1 MPSASERIRAVNR
14 WSTILLATMAVGA
27 IDPVGAEEFRFT
39 DFSVSN
45 DVLRFDATWP
55 AEDPPPGGIVDLYCR
70 TNLAHGAARILHT
83 ETNAVAP
90 LSFAIGE
97 DIVPAGGAAF
107 FRLGSRVDA
116 DGDAMPDAWE
126 LGNGLDPGDPADS
139 VRDDDGD
146 GLANLHEFWHG
157 TDPHAADGADTALA
171 VLAHSVDSRIA
182 GKSPATA
189 LPYFLGY
196 PALVSGPQTN
206 ALASNPDCW
215 AADVDFSCESP
226 WNDEAKNRKSGTLVS
241 PIHMLLANHHNP
253 PDPGT
258 NFWFRAPDGSVHVR
272 SIQAKRRIVSTP
284 DTDLVVALLDEPL
297 PPTIA
302 PAKILPENFREHL
315 GSGLGLPAVS
325 LDQEGK
331 ILVSEIVELAVEEE
345 DGWPSWAESRVPLD
359 PTRAAFYELL
369 VAGDSSNPK
378 FLLLEDQPILLSI
391 HWMENHAGASIR
403 RYADLVD
410 AAMTNLSPHLGYRL
424 ETVDLDRFRK
434 LPSMPR

>member
-1 MPSASERIRAVNR
+1 MKR
-14 WSTILLATMAVGA
+14 WSTILFVAAAVGA
-27 IDPVGAEEFRFT
+27 VAPAAAEEFRFT
-39 DFSVSN
+39 DFEVSN
-45 DVLRFDATWP
+45 GVLRFDATWP

-70 TNLAHGAARILHT
+70 TNLAHGTARILHT

-97 DIVPAGGAAF
+97 DAVPGDVAF

-116 DGDAMPDAWE
+116 DGDAIPDAWE
-126 LGNGLDPGDPADS
+126 LGNGLDPADPADS

-157 TDPHAADGADTALA
+157 TDPHAPDGADTALA
-171 VLAHSVDSRIA
+171 VLARSVDARLA
-182 GKSPATA
+182 GKAPATA
-189 LPYFLGY
+189 LPFFRGY
-196 PALVSGPQTN
+196 PALVPGPQTN
-206 ALASNPDCW
+206 ALAANPDCW

-226 WNDEAKNRKSGTLVS
+226 WNGEAKNRKSGTLVS
-241 PIHMLLANHHNP
+241 PVHMLLANHHKP
-253 PDPGT
+253 PEPGT
-258 NFWFRAPDGSVHVR
+258 NFWFRAPDGTTHVR
-272 SIQAKRRIVSTP
+272 SIVAKRRIVSTP

-297 PPTIA
+297 PPSIA

-331 ILVSEIVELAVEEE
+331 ILVSEIVELAGEEE
-345 DGWPSWAESRVPLD
+345 DEWPSWAESRVPLD
-359 PTRAAFYELL
+359 PTRAAFYEDL
-369 VAGDSSNPK
+369 VTGDSSNPK
-378 FLLLEDQPILLSI
+378 FLLLGDEPILLSI
-391 HWMENHAGASIR
+391 HWMANHAGASIL

-424 ETVDLDRFRK
+424 GRVDLDGFRK
-434 LPSMPR
+434 LP

>member
-1 MPSASERIRAVNR
+1 MKRWPS
-14 WSTILLATMAVGA
+14 ILFIAAAVGA
-27 IDPVGAEEFRFT
+27 VASAAAEEFRFT
-39 DFSVSN
+39 DFVVSN
-45 DVLRFDATWP
+45 GVLRFDATW
-55 AEDPPPGGIVDLYCR
+55 ATEDPPPGGIVDLYCR

-83 ETNAVAP
+83 ETNAVSP
-90 LSFAIGE
+90 LSFAIDE
-97 DIVPAGGAAF
+97 AAVPEGGAAF

-139 VRDDDGD
+139 VLDDDGD

-157 TDPHAADGADTALA
+157 TDPHAPDAAETALS
-171 VLAHSVDSRIA
+171 VLARSVDARLA
-182 GKSPATA
+182 GKTPSTA

-196 PALVSGPQTN
+196 PALVSGTQTN
-206 ALASNPDCW
+206 ALAANLGCW

-241 PIHMLLANHHNP
+241 PIHMLLANHHKP
-253 PDPGT
+253 PEPGT
-258 NFWFRAPDGSVHVR
+258 NFWFRAPDGTVHVR

-284 DTDLVVALLDEPL
+284 DTDLVVALLDAPL

-331 ILVSEIVELAVEEE
+331 ILVSEIVDLATDELPEH
-345 DGWPSWAESRVPLD
+345 GLPSFATSRVPLD
-359 PTRAAFYELL
+359 PTRAKFYETL

-391 HWMENHAGASIR
+391 HWYENHAGSSIR

-434 LPSMPR
+434 LPSAPR

>member
-1 MPSASERIRAVNR
+1 MKR
-14 WSTILLATMAVGA
+14 WPTILFLAAAVGTVA
-27 IDPVGAEEFRFT
+27 SAAAEEFRFT
-39 DFSVSN
+39 DFAASN
-45 DVLRFDATWP
+45 GVLRFDATWP
-55 AEDPPPGGIVDLYCR
+55 AEEPPPGGIVDLYCR

-97 DIVPAGGAAF
+97 DAVPEGCAAF

-126 LGNGLDPGDPADS
+126 IGNGLDPADPTDS

-146 GLANLHEFWHG
+146 GLANLHEHWHG
-157 TDPHAADGADTALA
+157 TDPHAPDGADTARA
-171 VLAHSVDSRIA
+171 VLARSVDARLA
-182 GKSPATA
+182 GKAPATA

-196 PALVSGPQTN
+196 PQTAFATN
-206 ALASNPDCW
+206 ALAANPGCW
-215 AADVDFSCESP
+215 AVDVDLSCESP

-241 PIHMLLANHHNP
+241 PIHMLLANHHKP
-253 PDPGT
+253 PEPGT
-258 NFWFRAPDGSVHVR
+258 NFWFRAPDGTVYVR

-297 PPTIA
+297 PSAIV

-315 GSGLGLPAVS
+315 SSGLGLPAVS

-331 ILVSEIVELAVEEE
+331 ILVSEIVDLETDEDAEEE
-345 DGWPSWAESRVPLD
+345 LPSLAASRVPLD
-359 PTRAAFYELL
+359 PTRAAFYETL

-378 FLLLEDQPILLSI
+378 FLLLGEQPVLLSI
-391 HWMENHAGASIR
+391 HWFDNHAGASIR
-403 RYADLVD
+403 RYADLID
-410 AAMTNLSPHLGYRL
+410 AAMTNLGPNLGYRL

-434 LPSMPR
+434 LPSTPR

>member
-1 MPSASERIRAVNR
+1 
-14 WSTILLATMAVGA
+14 MAVGA
-27 IDPVGAEEFRFT
+27 IAPATAEEFRFT

-45 DVLRFDATWP
+45 GVLRFDATWP
-55 AEDPPPGGIVDLYCR
+55 AEDAPPGGIVDLYCR
-70 TNLAHGAARILHT
+70 TNLAHGATRILHT

-97 DIVPAGGAAF
+97 ADVPSGSAF

-146 GLANLHEFWHG
+146 GLVNLHEFWHG
-157 TDPHAADGADTALA
+157 TDPHAPDAADTALA
-171 VLAHSVDSRIA
+171 ALACSVDSRIT
-182 GKSPATA
+182 GKTPATA

-196 PALVSGPQTN
+196 PALVSGSQTN
-206 ALASNPDCW
+206 ALAVNPNCW

-226 WNDEAKNRKSGTLVS
+226 WNGEAKNRKSGTLVS
-241 PIHMLLANHHNP
+241 PIHMLLANHHKP
-253 PDPGT
+253 PEPGT
-258 NFWFRAPDGSVHVR
+258 NFWFRAPDGTVYVR

-315 GSGLGLPAVS
+315 GTGLGLPAVS

-331 ILVSEIVELAVEEE
+331 ILVSEIVELAGEEE

-410 AAMTNLSPHLGYRL
+410 AAMTNLSPNLGYRL
-424 ETVDLDRFRK
+424 ETVDLEQYRK
-434 LPSMPR
+434 LPGDASLRIFR

>member
-1 MPSASERIRAVNR
+1 MKR
-14 WSTILLATMAVGA
+14 WPTILFLAAAVGTVA
-27 IDPVGAEEFRFT
+27 SAAAEEFRFT
-39 DFSVSN
+39 DFAASN
-45 DVLRFDATWP
+45 GVLRFDATWP
-55 AEDPPPGGIVDLYCR
+55 AEEPPPGWIVDLYCR

-97 DIVPAGGAAF
+97 DAVPEGCAAF

-126 LGNGLDPGDPADS
+126 IGNGLDPADPTDS

-146 GLANLHEFWHG
+146 GLANLHELWHG
-157 TDPHAADGADTALA
+157 TDPHAPDGADTALA
-171 VLAHSVDSRIA
+171 VLARSVDARLA
-182 GKSPATA
+182 GKAPATA

-196 PALVSGPQTN
+196 PQTAFATN
-206 ALASNPDCW
+206 ALVANPDCW
-215 AADVDFSCESP
+215 ASDIDLSCESP
-226 WNDEAKNRKSGTLVS
+226 WTDETKNRKSGTLVS
-241 PIHMLLANHHNP
+241 PIHVLLANHHKP
-253 PDPGT
+253 PEPGT
-258 NFWFRAPDGSVHVR
+258 NFWFRAPDGTIYVR
-272 SIQAKRRIVSTP
+272 SIQAKQRIVSTP

-302 PAKILPENFREHL
+302 PAKILPANFREHL
-315 GSGLGLPAVS
+315 GTGLGLPAVS

-331 ILVSEIVELAVEEE
+331 ILVSEIVDLETDEDAEEE
-345 DGWPSWAESRVPLD
+345 LPSLAASRAPLE
-359 PTRAAFYELL
+359 PTRAAFYETL

-403 RYADLVD
+403 RYADLID

-434 LPSMPR
+434 LPSTPR

>member
-1 MPSASERIRAVNR
+1 MKR
-14 WSTILLATMAVGA
+14 WSTILFVAAAVGA
-27 IDPVGAEEFRFT
+27 VAPAVAEEFRFT
-39 DFSVSN
+39 DFAASN
-45 DVLRFDATWP
+45 GVLRFDATWA

-70 TNLAHGAARILHT
+70 TNLAHGAVRILHT

-90 LSFAIGE
+90 LSFAIDE
-97 DIVPAGGAAF
+97 DAVPGDGAAF
-107 FRLGSRVDA
+107 FLLGTRVDA
-116 DGDAMPDAWE
+116 DHDSMPDAWE
-126 LGNGLDPGDPADS
+126 LALGLDPADPTDS

-157 TDPHAADGADTALA
+157 TDPHAPDAADTALA
-171 VLAHSVDSRIA
+171 VLASSVDARLA

-189 LPYFLGY
+189 LPFFLGY

-206 ALASNPDCW
+206 ALAINPGCW

-253 PDPGT
+253 PEPGT
-258 NFWFRAPDGSVHVR
+258 NFWFRAPDGTVHVR

-284 DTDLVVALLDEPL
+284 DTDLVVALLDAPL

-331 ILVSEIVELAVEEE
+331 ILVSEIVDLATDEIPEQNL
-345 DGWPSWAESRVPLD
+345 PSLATSRVPFD
-359 PTRAAFYELL
+359 PTRAKFYETL
-369 VAGDSSNPK
+369 VVGDSSNPK
-378 FLLLEDQPILLSI
+378 FLLLGDQPILLSI
-391 HWMENHAGASIR
+391 HWYENHAGSSIR

>member
-1 MPSASERIRAVNR
+1 
-14 WSTILLATMAVGA
+14 MAVGA
-27 IDPVGAEEFRFT
+27 IAPATAEEFRFT

-45 DVLRFDATWP
+45 GVLRFDATWP
-55 AEDPPPGGIVDLYCR
+55 AEDAPPGGIVDLYCR
-70 TNLAHGAARILHT
+70 TNLAHGATRILHT

-97 DIVPAGGAAF
+97 ADVPSGSAF

-146 GLANLHEFWHG
+146 GLVNLHEFWHG
-157 TDPHAADGADTALA
+157 TDPHAPDGADTALA
-171 VLAHSVDSRIA
+171 VFARSIDARLA
-182 GKSPATA
+182 GKTPATA

-206 ALASNPDCW
+206 ALAANPACW

-241 PIHMLLANHHNP
+241 PIHMLLANHHKP
-253 PDPGT
+253 PEPGT

-272 SIQAKRRIVSTP
+272 SIQAKQRIVSTP

-315 GSGLGLPAVS
+315 GTGLGLPAVS

-331 ILVSEIVELAVEEE
+331 ILVSEIVELAGEEE

-410 AAMTNLSPHLGYRL
+410 AAMTNLSPNLGYRL

-434 LPSMPR
+434 LPSTPR

>member
-1 MPSASERIRAVNR
+1 MKR
-14 WSTILLATMAVGA
+14 WPTILFFAAAVGA
-27 IDPVGAEEFRFT
+27 IAPAAAEEFRFT
-39 DFSVSN
+39 DFVVSN
-45 DVLRFDATWP
+45 GVLRFDATWA
-55 AEDPPPGGIVDLYCR
+55 AENSPTGGVVDLYCR

-90 LSFAIGE
+90 LSFAIDE
-97 DIVPAGGAAF
+97 EAVPAGGVAF
-107 FRLGSRVDA
+107 FLLGTRVDA
-116 DGDAMPDAWE
+116 DRDSMPDAWE
-126 LGNGLDPGDPADS
+126 IGNGLDPGDPADS

-157 TDPHAADGADTALA
+157 TDPHAPDGADTALA
-171 VLAHSVDSRIA
+171 VFARSVDARLA
-182 GKSPATA
+182 GKTPATA

-206 ALASNPDCW
+206 ALAANPGCW

-241 PIHMLLANHHNP
+241 PIHMLLANHHKP

-258 NFWFRAPDGSVHVR
+258 NFWFRAPDGAVHVR
-272 SIQAKRRIVSTP
+272 SIQAKQRIVSTP
-284 DTDLVVALLDEPL
+284 DTDLVVALLDAPL
-297 PPTIA
+297 PPSIA

-331 ILVSEIVELAVEEE
+331 ILVSEIVELSTDEIPEQ
-345 DGWPSWAESRVPLD
+345 DLPSLATSRVPFD
-359 PTRAAFYELL
+359 PTRATFYETL

-378 FLLLEDQPILLSI
+378 FLQLEDQPILLSI

-403 RYADLVD
+403 RYADLID
-410 AAMTNLSPHLGYRL
+410 SAMTNLSPHLGYRL

-434 LPSMPR
+434 LPSMP

>member
-1 MPSASERIRAVNR
+1 MKR
-14 WSTILLATMAVGA
+14 WPTILFLAAAVGTVA
-27 IDPVGAEEFRFT
+27 PAAAEDFRFT
-39 DFSVSN
+39 DFAASN
-45 DVLRFDATWP
+45 GVLRFDATWA

-90 LSFAIGE
+90 LSFAIDE
-97 DIVPAGGAAF
+97 DIVPGDGAAF
-107 FRLGSRVDA
+107 FVLGTRVDA

-126 LGNGLDPGDPADS
+126 LGNGLDPADPTDS

-157 TDPHAADGADTALA
+157 TDPHAPDAADTALA
-171 VLAHSVDSRIA
+171 VLARSVDARLA

-206 ALASNPDCW
+206 ALAANPGCW

-272 SIQAKRRIVSTP
+272 SIQAKQCIVSTP

-297 PPTIA
+297 PPSIA
-302 PAKILPENFREHL
+302 PAKILPENFRE
-315 GSGLGLPAVS
+315 
-325 LDQEGK
+325 Q
-331 ILVSEIVELAVEEE
+331 
-345 DGWPSWAESRVPLD
+345 
-359 PTRAAFYELL
+359 TRAKFYETL

-403 RYADLVD
+403 RYADLID
-410 AAMTNLSPHLGYRL
+410 AAMTNLSPNLGFRL

-434 LPSMPR
+434 LPSTPR

>member
-1 MPSASERIRAVNR
+1 MKRSP
-14 WSTILLATMAVGA
+14 TILFIAAAVGA
-27 IDPVGAEEFRFT
+27 VAPAAAEEFRFT
-39 DFSVSN
+39 DFAASN
-45 DVLRFDATWP
+45 GVLRFDATWP
-55 AEDPPPGGIVDLYCR
+55 AEEPPPGGIVDLYCR

-97 DIVPAGGAAF
+97 DAVPEGCAAF

-126 LGNGLDPGDPADS
+126 IGNGLDPADPTDS

-157 TDPHAADGADTALA
+157 TDPHAPDGADTALA
-171 VLAHSVDSRIA
+171 VLARSVDARLA
-182 GKSPATA
+182 GKTPATA

-206 ALASNPDCW
+206 ALAANPGCW

-241 PIHMLLANHHNP
+241 PIHMLLANHHKP
-253 PDPGT
+253 PEPGT
-258 NFWFRAPDGSVHVR
+258 NFWFRAPDGTVHVR
-272 SIQAKRRIVSTP
+272 NIQAKRRIVSAP

-297 PPTIA
+297 PPSIS
-302 PAKILPENFREHL
+302 PAKILPANFREHL
-315 GSGLGLPAVS
+315 GTGLGLPAVS

-331 ILVSEIVELAVEEE
+331 ILVSEIVELAGEEE
-345 DGWPSWAESRVPLD
+345 DGWPSWAESRLPLD

-410 AAMTNLSPHLGYRL
+410 AAMTNLSPNLGFRL

-434 LPSMPR
+434 LPSTPR

>member
-1 MPSASERIRAVNR
+1 VKR
-14 WSTILLATMAVGA
+14 WPTILFVAATVPAVSSA
-27 IDPVGAEEFRFT
+27 AAEEFRFT
-39 DFSVSN
+39 DFVVSN
-45 DVLRFDATWP
+45 GVLRFDATW
-55 AEDPPPGGIVDLYCR
+55 ATEDPPPGGIVDLYCR

-90 LSFAIGE
+90 LSFAIDE
-97 DIVPAGGAAF
+97 DAVPVGGAAF
-107 FRLGSRVDA
+107 FLLGTRVDA

-126 LGNGLDPGDPADS
+126 LGNGLDPADPADS
-139 VRDDDGD
+139 VRDDDCD
-146 GLANLHEFWHG
+146 GLANLHELWHG
-157 TDPHAADGADTALA
+157 TDPNAPDGADTALA
-171 VLAHSVDSRIA
+171 VLARSVDARLSDKA
-182 GKSPATA
+182 PATA
-189 LPYFLGY
+189 LPYFRGY
-196 PALVSGPQTN
+196 PQTAFATN
-206 ALASNPDCW
+206 ALLANPACW
-215 AADVDFSCESP
+215 ASDVDLSCESP

-241 PIHMLLANHHNP
+241 PVHMLLANHHKP

-258 NFWFRAPDGSVHVR
+258 NFWFRAPDGTVYVR

-297 PPTIA
+297 PPAIV

-331 ILVSEIVELAVEEE
+331 ILVSEIVDLATDELPEH
-345 DGWPSWAESRVPLD
+345 GLPSFATSRVPLD
-359 PTRAAFYELL
+359 PTRAKFYETL

-391 HWMENHAGASIR
+391 HWYENHAGSSIR

-410 AAMTNLSPHLGYRL
+410 AAMTNLSPDLGYRL

-434 LPSMPR
+434 LPSMP

>member
-1 MPSASERIRAVNR
+1 MKRSPIV
-14 WSTILLATMAVGA
+14 LFVLATVSA
-27 IDPVGAEEFRFT
+27 ISPTAAEEFRIA
-39 DFSVSN
+39 DFAVSN
-45 DVLRFDATWP
+45 GVLHFTATWP
-55 AEDPPPGGIVDLYCR
+55 SDDPPPDGFLDLYCR
-70 TNLAHGAARILHT
+70 TNLSHGGARIVHR
-83 ETNAVAP
+83 EGGAGESP
-90 LSFAIGE
+90 HSFAV
-97 DIVPAGGAAF
+97 DASALRDAPAAF
-107 FRLGSRVDA
+107 FLLGTRVDA

-126 LGNGLDPGDPADS
+126 LGNGLDPTDPADS

-157 TDPHAADGADTALA
+157 TDPHAPDAADTALA
-171 VLAHSVDSRIA
+171 VLARSVDARLA

-206 ALASNPDCW
+206 ALAANPGCW

-272 SIQAKRRIVSTP
+272 SIQAKQCIVSTP

-297 PPTIA
+297 PPSIA

-315 GSGLGLPAVS
+315 GTGLGLPAVS

-331 ILVSEIVELAVEEE
+331 ILVSEIVDLETDEDAEEE
-345 DGWPSWAESRVPLD
+345 LPSLAASRAPLE
-359 PTRAAFYELL
+359 PTRAAFYETL

-378 FLLLEDQPILLSI
+378 FLLLGEQPVLLSI
-391 HWMENHAGASIR
+391 HWFDNHAGASIR
-403 RYADLVD
+403 RYADLID
-410 AAMTNLSPHLGYRL
+410 AAMTNLSPNLGYRL

-434 LPSMPR
+434 LPSTPR

>member
-1 MPSASERIRAVNR
+1 MKR
-14 WSTILLATMAVGA
+14 WPTILFLAAAVGTVA
-27 IDPVGAEEFRFT
+27 SAAAEEFRFT
-39 DFSVSN
+39 DFAASN
-45 DVLRFDATWP
+45 GVLRFDATWP
-55 AEDPPPGGIVDLYCR
+55 AEEPPPGGIVDLYCR

-97 DIVPAGGAAF
+97 DAVPEGCAAF

-126 LGNGLDPGDPADS
+126 IGNGLAPADPTDS

-157 TDPHAADGADTALA
+157 TDPHAPDGVDTALA
-171 VLAHSVDSRIA
+171 VIARSVDARLA
-182 GKSPATA
+182 GKAPATA
-189 LPYFLGY
+189 LPYFLDY
-196 PALVSGPQTN
+196 PQTAFATN
-206 ALASNPDCW
+206 ALAANPGCW
-215 AADVDFSCESP
+215 ASDIDLSCESP

-241 PIHMLLANHHNP
+241 PIHMLLANHHKP
-253 PDPGT
+253 PEPGT
-258 NFWFRAPDGSVHVR
+258 NFWFRAPDGTVYVR
-272 SIQAKRRIVSTP
+272 SIQAKQCIVSTP

-297 PPTIA
+297 PPSIA

-315 GSGLGLPAVS
+315 GTGLGLPAVS

-331 ILVSEIVELAVEEE
+331 ILVSEIVELAGEEE
-345 DGWPSWAESRVPLD
+345 DGWPSWAESRLPLD

-403 RYADLVD
+403 RYADLID
-410 AAMTNLSPHLGYRL
+410 AAMTNLSPNLGYRL

-434 LPSMPR
+434 LPSTPR

>member
-1 MPSASERIRAVNR
+1 MKRSP
-14 WSTILLATMAVGA
+14 TILFIAAAVGA
-27 IDPVGAEEFRFT
+27 VAPAAAEEFRFT
-39 DFSVSN
+39 DFAASN
-45 DVLRFDATWP
+45 GVLRFDATWP
-55 AEDPPPGGIVDLYCR
+55 AEEPPPGGIVDLYCR

-97 DIVPAGGAAF
+97 DAVPEGCAAF

-126 LGNGLDPGDPADS
+126 IGNGLAPADPTDS

-157 TDPHAADGADTALA
+157 TDPHAPDGADTALA
-171 VLAHSVDSRIA
+171 VIARSVDARLA
-182 GKSPATA
+182 GKAPATA
-189 LPYFLGY
+189 LPYFLDY
-196 PALVSGPQTN
+196 PQTAFATN
-206 ALASNPDCW
+206 ALAANPGCW
-215 AADVDFSCESP
+215 ASDIDLSCESP

-241 PIHMLLANHHNP
+241 PIHMLLANHHKP
-253 PDPGT
+253 PEPGT
-258 NFWFRAPDGSVHVR
+258 NFWFRAPDGTVYVR

-297 PPTIA
+297 PPAIV

-331 ILVSEIVELAVEEE
+331 ILVSEIVDLETDEDAEDEL
-345 DGWPSWAESRVPLD
+345 PSLAASRAPLE
-359 PTRAAFYELL
+359 PTRAAFYETL

-378 FLLLEDQPILLSI
+378 FLLLGEQPVLLSI
-391 HWMENHAGASIR
+391 HWFDNHAGASIR
-403 RYADLVD
+403 RYADLID
-410 AAMTNLSPHLGYRL
+410 AAMTNLSPNLGYRL

-434 LPSMPR
+434 LPSTPR